1 MKKGKVISKCPKNL
15 YHLSETNHDGEW
27 FYPRVPES
35 ICKEMGEDDRT
46 KRVCFS
52 SSICGAFFAIS
63 FYGDRKRLYVH
74 IPCGID
80 SIVDA
85 GKLYK
90 PTEEQVWDSSVTK
103 EYWIRKKVKVKC
115 IEIVSI
121 AYRASI
127 YGTKF
132 SLKWIKKFD

>member
-35 ICKEMGEDDRT
+35 ICKEMGEDDST

-63 FYGDRKRLYVH
+63 FYGDRKGFTFIYLVKLMQSLMTVSCTSLQRNRY
-74 IPCGID
+74 GI
-80 SIVDA
+80 
-85 GKLYK
+85 L
-90 PTEEQVWDSSVTK
+90 
-103 EYWIRKKVKVKC
+103 
-115 IEIVSI
+115 
-121 AYRASI
+121 
-127 YGTKF
+127 
-132 SLKWIKKFD
+132 L